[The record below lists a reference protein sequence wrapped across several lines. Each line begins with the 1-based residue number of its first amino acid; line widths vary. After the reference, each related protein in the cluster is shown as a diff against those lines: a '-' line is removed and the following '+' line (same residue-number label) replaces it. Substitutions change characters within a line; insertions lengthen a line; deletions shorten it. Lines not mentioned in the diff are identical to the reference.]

1 MDEKIGNMKFDAPSK
16 HTGEMVAAEIDSMLG
31 GGRIRLC
38 LGHLMKLAR
47 MHSPY
52 VYGGQVNEMDLAMA
66 MSLWPHD
73 AGKEPDPLKFHKDLV
88 AELDAA
94 FRPLE
99 LFDEVKKEENG
110 GKRSDIRP
118 FSPEWMSDIMRSAA
132 QAIPSLGYREIL
144 WELPL
149 VAVMHLGVA
158 EARANG
164 AITCRPRDIKAALK
178 MMREMMKNQA
188 KENDENGK

>member
-1 MDEKIGNMKFDAPSK
+1 MRNDNIHFEVPSK
-16 HTGEMVAAEIDSMLG
+16 HTGEMVCAEIDSMLG

-38 LGHLMKLAR
+38 LGHLMQLAR
-47 MHSPY
+47 SHSPY
-52 VYGGQVNEMDLAMA
+52 VYGGKVTEMDLAMA

-73 AGKEPDPLKFHKDLV
+73 LGKEPDPIRFHEDLV
-88 AELDAA
+88 AEMDAA

-99 LFDEVKKEENG
+99 LFNSRKKMERGNEE
-110 GKRSDIRP
+110 RSDVRP

-132 QAIPSLGYREIL
+132 QAMPSLGYREIL
-144 WELPL
+144 WEVPL

-164 AITCRPRDIKAALK
+164 EITSRPLDYKAAFE
-178 MMREMMKNQA
+178 MMREARKDI
-188 KENDENGK
+188 KEN

>member
-1 MDEKIGNMKFDAPSK
+1 MSDGSIHFEVPCK
-16 HTGEMVAAEIDSMLG
+16 HTGEMIESEIDSMLG
-31 GGRIRLC
+31 ACRVRLC
-38 LGHLMKLAR
+38 LGHLMQLAR

-52 VYGGQVNEMDLAMA
+52 VYGGHVDEMALSMA
-66 MSLWPHD
+66 MSLWPFD
-73 AGKEPDPLKFHKDLV
+73 EGREPDPVKFHEDLV

-99 LFDEVKKEENG
+99 LYDKAKNKDLEKGEK
-110 GKRSDIRP
+110 SDIRP
-118 FSPEWMSDIMRSAA
+118 FSPEWMADIMRSAA

-158 EARANG
+158 ESRANG
-164 AITCRPRDIKAALK
+164 AITSRPMDYKAAFAKLK
-178 MMREMMKNQA
+178 QMQE
-188 KENDENGK
+188 ENIDG